1 MNYRTEQNRVVLGL
15 GESKLATQ
23 LADELRQL
31 GWDVR
36 TAESGEAARQ
46 EAVRAPACAVVVPYD
61 THDQLDT
68 AKVVNAVP
76 EESAVVLVTPRA
88 CDRAM
93 RFASLIGV
101 AMAAESAGV
110 AGIVSAVEGALLK
123 A

>member
-1 MNYRTEQNRVVLGL
+1 MGRMEPGRVVLGL

-31 GWDVR
+31 GWHVR

-46 EAVRAPACAVVVPYD
+46 EAVRAPACAVVVPFD

-68 AKVVNAVP
+68 AKVVSAVP
-76 EESAVVLVTPRA
+76 GDSAVVLVSPRV
-88 CDRAM
+88 CDRSS
-93 RFASLIGV
+93 RFASHLGV
-101 AMAAESAGV
+101 AIAAESAGV
-110 AGIVSAVEGALLK
+110 AGIVSAVEGAMLK